1 MRLESGPAKADRNWQ
16 LVRTV
21 IFLGFALYFVYD
33 GALGWPRKNRVEAER
48 KLAAPEP
55 FGGQVK
61 YDRLGETPTKNDF
74 DKLLK
79 GRPTRLDQVRA
90 ALGEP
95 TFTKD
100 ADHYFMSRYGYAR
113 VSSRSGTVALSPT
126 DWVTWAKTRD
136 EIRQQFVWA
145 IVPALPG
152 LYFLWRLIKAMT
164 LRVTIDD
171 EGMVYSGRRIAF
183 ADMVS
188 LRDYNP
194 KGWID
199 LYYNA
204 GAAQRKLRLDNE
216 KVKLFDEIIAA
227 ICDAKGFR
235 NEQQEYAARKAR
247 EEAEAAADAESA
259 EAEATEPPAD
269 DDKA

>member
-16 LVRTV
+16 LVRSV
-21 IFLGFALYFVYD
+21 IFLGFALCFVYD
-33 GALGWPRKNRVEAER
+33 GALGWPKKNRVEAER

-61 YDRLGETPTKNDF
+61 YDSLGETPTKSDF
-74 DKLLK
+74 DKLLRS
-79 GRPTRLDQVRA
+79 RPTRLDQVRA

-95 TFTKD
+95 TFTD
-100 ADHYFMSRYGYAR
+100 EADHYFMSRYGYAR
-113 VSSRSGTVALSPT
+113 ISARGGTITLNPS
-126 DWVTWAKTRD
+126 DWVTWYKTRD
-136 EIRQQFVWA
+136 EVRQQFLWA
-145 IVPALPG
+145 LLPTPFG

-171 EGMVYSGRRIAF
+171 EGMVYAGKRIAF

-188 LRDYNP
+188 LRDYNA

-204 GAAQRKLRLDNE
+204 GSAQRKLRLDNE

-227 ICDAKGFR
+227 ICQAKGFR

-247 EEAEAAADAESA
+247 EEAEAAPDAESA
-259 EAEATEPPAD
+259 ETESTEPPAD
-269 DDKA
+269 DKR